1 MYEQLTI
8 KGFFA
13 DPPENTEE
21 PAHQADPPPT
31 PEDRPLDKVKEPT
44 PRKRSRERGDR

>member
-13 DPPENTEE
+13 DPSETAEE
-21 PAHQADPPPT
+21 PAHQADPSLA
-31 PEDRPLDKVKEPT
+31 PEDKVKEPP
-44 PRKRSRERGDR
+44 PRKSSREREER